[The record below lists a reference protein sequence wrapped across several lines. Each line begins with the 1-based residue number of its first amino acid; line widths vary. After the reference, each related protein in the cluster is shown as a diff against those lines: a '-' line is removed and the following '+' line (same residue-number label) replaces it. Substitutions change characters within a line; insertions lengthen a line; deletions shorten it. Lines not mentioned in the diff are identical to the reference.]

1 MKNWFSKNYKTL
13 IISAFLIPIV
23 TVALVSISHVTKW
36 YGISNPLSWAI
47 YLSIGI
53 EIAALSA
60 LAAISADMG
69 KKVYF
74 PFGIVTLIQFIGNIY
89 FAYSYIDITSQAFIS
104 WVELVSPLLEYI
116 GVDPA
121 DMVGHKRFL
130 AFFAGGMLPII
141 SLSFLHMLVKF
152 TQTEKNTNVGEIPVV
167 KESPEPVGEETPV
180 VDAKDI
186 VGEVSRV
193 RLKQE
198 DLDLLEKYLNRNI
211 QPKDKE
217 PEITEEEDKNEID
230 DVFLIEDHLIN
241 NDSEPQVTE
250 EPQPVEEPQIV
261 EEPQVIEEPQIIE
274 EQQAIEEP
282 QVVEEPQPPVI
293 DEPQVI
299 EEPQPEQVSVVNEP
313 EVIEEPQV
321 VEPQQPIEEIQVI
334 EEEHIVEETIVTPTE
349 VQEYTE
355 EISLHNEEPVIDEPQ
370 VVEELQVIDEPIEEL
385 PNEEE
390 KKN

>member
-152 TQTEKNTNVGEIPVV
+152 TQSEKTTIVTETPEV

-217 PEITEEEDKNEID
+217 PEINEEEDKNEID

-274 EQQAIEEP
+274 EPQAIEEP
-282 QVVEEPQPPVI
+282 QVVEEPQPVI

-299 EEPQPEQVSVVNEP
+299 EEPQPEQVLVVNEP

-321 VEPQQPIEEIQVI
+321 VEPQQPIEEIQVV

>member
-274 EQQAIEEP
+274 ETQPIEEP
-282 QVVEEPQPPVI
+282 QPVI

-299 EEPQPEQVSVVNEP
+299 EEPQPVIDEP

-321 VEPQQPIEEIQVI
+321 VEPQQPIEEIQVV